1 MSCAYCGKNITREE
15 MKNEI
20 FVWAREFKYGKRKNE
35 MEFSH
40 EGLSKVL
47 HRRCF
52 SISSVEEH
60 PCKRGLVE

>member
-1 MSCAYCGKNITREE
+1 MSCAYCGKNIAREE
-15 MKNEI
+15 MKTGI

-35 MEFSH
+35 MEFSQ